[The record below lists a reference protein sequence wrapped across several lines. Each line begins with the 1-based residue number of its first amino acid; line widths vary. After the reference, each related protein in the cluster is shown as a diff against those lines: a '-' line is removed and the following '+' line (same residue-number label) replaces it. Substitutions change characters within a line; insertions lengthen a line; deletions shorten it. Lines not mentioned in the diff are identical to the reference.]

1 MDTLDMEDR
10 IVKLEQF
17 KANMDTWVEWM
28 ENRVTAVEEKVDSSG
43 DSTDTAIEK
52 SRPETLAVE
61 KKYETL
67 LEAMRE
73 ITKLAEKIHSGS
85 ELAASMNT
93 VAMYALDA
101 VRDKPSDAPSEAKID
116 EKDSEIWRLQTEL
129 LKENNEHLLC
139 QRRYEIAR
147 RQLDIATEALRE
159 IAYDEK
165 LAGNNLENSP
175 ARQALRKLKGGE

>member
-1 MDTLDMEDR
+1 MARDWTLDMESR
-10 IVKLEQF
+10 IVKLEHDLSQ
-17 KANMDTWVEWM
+17 V
-28 ENRVTAVEEKVDSSG
+28 EKVFDGDTKDSEIYRLRHEAG
-43 DSTDTAIEK
+43 QY
-52 SRPETLAVE
+52 RRETLEVE
-61 KKYETL
+61 KKYEIL

-147 RQLDIATEALRE
+147 RQLDIARAALQA
-159 IAYDEK
+159 ISHDEKRAGWNLDNSPATQAVQK
-165 LAGNNLENSP
+165 LAGTLIPDSC
-175 ARQALRKLKGGE
+175 